1 MTHSYIK
8 DLIKTLGFTAQ
19 ANTANRYSK
28 NYNGY
33 SVVVD
38 CERECFDYG
47 NKITADS
54 QTTHNFSQ
62 AENWVVLECVD
73 RLLEKGYKPE
83 DITLEK
89 TYPSG
94 HGHSGRLDILV
105 RKDGRAFLMIECK
118 TWGTAYNNE
127 RANIAKNGGQL
138 LTYFQHD
145 TQADYLL
152 LYASKLDDTTGDK
165 TISTQQ
171 SIIQI
176 EPHYRDAG
184 NVADVFE
191 RWSGLLFDNGIFEP
205 WASAYHF
212 TSKRLTKGVLVPLDE
227 QASTALFHQFLSILR
242 KHSVSDKPNAFNVIF
257 DLFLAKLWD
266 EKKEDNEE
274 MAFQWREGED
284 DAVSFQYRLLD
295 LYRDGMNDFLH
306 KEVVGLVDSDFA
318 HIAEQS
324 KIDALKKK
332 VLMLERVFSIK
343 SVIDEDRFIDN
354 NRVLKEVVQLL
365 QGYKIRYPHK
375 QQHLSDFFER
385 LLTTGLKQEAGQFF
399 TPPPITRF
407 IIQSLPLAE
416 SLSEHINQK
425 TPTLP
430 AVIDYA
436 VGSGHFLTEIME
448 AYQRIIN
455 RLDIED
461 FRTDAKKKVTA
472 WRADE
477 YDWAAQYIYGV
488 EKDYRLVKVAKVGC
502 YFYGDGLA
510 QVIHGDG
517 LDSFHS
523 PNYRGLLAD
532 NADKPQFQFVLS
544 NPPYSVSAFKTTLK
558 AATASGD
565 FSLFDSLSD
574 RSSEIECLFIE
585 RTAQLLK
592 TGGIAAIILPSSIL
606 SNSGIY
612 QQARQ
617 IIFSAFELIAVVELG
632 SNTFMATGT
641 NTVILF
647 LKRRDDTQLTA
658 LDKSLDLF
666 FSHYNDITMD
676 GVENPI
682 AKYLSHVWEGIS
694 HADYVSLLKGE
705 PTQTLQDHEIYK
717 EYRSKIKGKD
727 SLNTDIIAVERDKLR
742 LFILAY
748 PQQVVVVKTGQKT
761 AEKQFLGYYFS
772 NARGREGM
780 HSMARGKTVDECTH
794 LYDINNQENPDKASN
809 YIYKALAQG
818 NFSADIPE
826 DLRDNV
832 GYQHLSDMLTFDRAN
847 FEQTLSLVA
856 KKKVNS
862 KWRQVQ
868 LGEIAEI
875 IRGVTYSKADQTANK
890 TQNTILPADNI
901 TLEGKLSIVK
911 PIYLR
916 DDFIPDAHKKLQKN
930 DIFMCFSSGSKE
942 HLGKVAFIAE
952 NKNYYAGGF
961 MGIIRLI
968 PSVKANYIYHL
979 LNTILRQTVREYGS
993 GSNINNLSSVLNEIK
1008 IPLPPLEIQEKI
1020 IAEIA
1025 EIEKQETQVQG
1036 QITDAKIQI
1045 DALLNGLYHS
1055 TNNTVRLSDE
1065 SLFDVKIGKR
1075 VLKRELS
1082 DDAQTPVYSA
1092 NVLEPFGYTSKTL
1105 LSDFSSDTVVWGIDG
1120 DWMTNVI
1127 PANMPFYPTD
1137 HCGYLRIKNNAIEP
1151 KYVAFCLDK
1160 EGKKIGFSRN
1170 KRASI
1175 DRIEGIKIP
1184 RPPIAEQQRI
1194 VAEIETIEHKIAKLE
1209 QDLAQLP
1216 AQKQAVLKRYV

>member
-1 MTHSYIK
+1 MTHLA
-8 DLIKTLGFTAQ
+8 LITTLGFTPQ

-28 NYNGY
+28 DYNGY
-33 SVVVD
+33 RVVVD

-47 NKITADS
+47 DKITADS

-89 TYPSG
+89 VYRSG

-105 RKDGRAFLMIECK
+105 KKDGRAFLMIECK
-118 TWGTAYNNE
+118 TWGKEYNKE
-127 RANIAKNGGQL
+127 RANIQKDGGQL

-152 LYASKLDDTTGDK
+152 LYASKLDDTTG
-165 TISTQQ
+165 TIKTQQ

-191 RWSGLLFDNGIFEP
+191 RWNGLLFDNGIFEP

-212 TSKRLTKGVLVPLDE
+212 TSKRLSKGVLVPLDE

-266 EKKEDNEE
+266 EKKEDDEE

-295 LYRDGMNDFLH
+295 LYRDGMHDFLR

-343 SVIDEDRFIDN
+343 SVIDEDSFIDN

-407 IIQSLPLAE
+407 IIQSLPLVE

-436 VGSGHFLTEIME
+436 VGSGHFLTEVME
-448 AYQRIIN
+448 AYQGIIN
-455 RLDIED
+455 RLDIKD
-461 FRTDAKKKVTA
+461 FRTDAKKKVMA

-510 QVIHGDG
+510 QIIHGDG
-517 LDSFHS
+517 LDSFAS

-544 NPPYSVSAFKTTLK
+544 NPPYAVSAFKTTLK
-558 AATASGD
+558 AAAASQD
-565 FSLFDSLSD
+565 FALFDSLSD

-585 RTAQLLK
+585 RTAKLLK
-592 TGGIAAIILPSSIL
+592 TNGIAAIILPSSIL

-612 QQARQ
+612 RQARQ
-617 IIFSAFELIAVVELG
+617 IIFSAFELAAVVELG
-632 SNTFMATGT
+632 SHTFMATGT

-647 LKRRDDTQLTA
+647 LKRRDDSQLAA
-658 LDKSLDLF
+658 LDTSLDLF
-666 FSHYNDITMD
+666 FSHHNDIAIH
-676 GVENPI
+676 GIANPI
-682 AKYLSHVWEGIS
+682 AKYIAHVWSGLN
-694 HADYVSLLKGE
+694 HADYVSLLQGT
-705 PTQTLQDHEIYK
+705 PSPALQNHELYK
-717 EYRSKIKGKD
+717 EYHSKINSQD
-727 SLNTDIIAVERDKLR
+727 AIIALERDKLR
-742 LFILAY
+742 AFILAY
-748 PQQVVVVKTGQKT
+748 RQQVVVIKTGQKA
-761 AEKQFLGYYFS
+761 AEKQFLGYEFS
-772 NARGREGM
+772 NRRGNEGM
-780 HSMARGKTVDECTH
+780 HPTVRGKTVDECTH
-794 LYDINNQENPDKASN
+794 LYDINNQENPNKASS

-818 NFSADIPE
+818 DYNADIPAN
-826 DLRDNV
+826 LQDNV
-832 GYQHLSDMLTFDRAN
+832 GYQHLPDMLTFDRAD

-856 KKKVNS
+856 KKKVKIDS
-862 KWRQVQ
+862 KWEVVR
-868 LGEIAEI
+868 LGALMRIA
-875 IRGVTYSKADQTANK
+875 RGASPRPIKQYLTNDDDGVNWIKIGDVSPQSKYITQTKEKVTKAG
-890 TQNTILPADNI
+890 AD
-901 TLEGKLSIVK
+901 KSRPVK
-911 PIYLR
+911 KG
-916 DDFIPDAHKKLQKN
+916 DFILSNSMSFGRPYIL
-930 DIFMCFSSGSKE
+930 DIDGCIHDGWLLLSDFSV
-942 HLGKVAFIAE
+942 KV
-952 NKNYYAGGF
+952 NKNYLYQILSASTVQSQFFNQASGGTT
-961 MGIIRLI
+961 
-968 PSVKANYIYHL
+968 VDN
-979 LNTILRQTVREYGS
+979 LNIDKVSQ
-993 GSNINNLSSVLNEIK
+993 IK
-1008 IPLPPLEIQEKI
+1008 IPLPPLEVQEKI
-1020 IAEIA
+1020 IADIA
-1025 EIEKQETQVQG
+1025 VLEKQEVQAQG
-1036 QITDAKIQI
+1036 QIADLRQAIFAKISAYPLDKVSTLCTLSKSKTKPQDSPEQTFIYLGLEHI
-1045 DALLNGLYHS
+1045 DSDTGKLVKRNEEHGSNILSTKNVFAHGDILYGRLRPYLNKVFMPNFDGICSTDILVLKTDVPLLLKYALLSGDFVAQAQS
-1055 TNNTVRLSDE
+1055 MMKGI
-1065 SLFDVKIGKR
+1065 SL
-1075 VLKRELS
+1075 
-1082 DDAQTPVYSA
+1082 P
-1092 NVLEPFGYTSKTL
+1092 
-1105 LSDFSSDTVVWGIDG
+1105 
-1120 DWMTNVI
+1120 
-1127 PANMPFYPTD
+1127 
-1137 HCGYLRIKNNAIEP
+1137 RI
-1151 KYVAFCLDK
+1151 
-1160 EGKKIGFSRN
+1160 
-1170 KRASI
+1170 
-1175 DRIEGIKIP
+1175 GIKEFLNCKIP
-1184 RPPIAEQQRI
+1184 LPPIAEQQRI
-1194 VAEIETIEHKIAKLE
+1194 VAEIEAIEQQIAALE
-1209 QDLAQLP
+1209 QQLAQLP
-1216 AQKQAVLKRYV
+1216 AQKKAVLTQYL